1 MVIQQLRL
9 PKRRKPFDEFI
20 GEVNQE
26 FVRHKS
32 KEQRDRNARC
42 SLQNNIFWRFVTDFS
57 FLVCHN
63 KCVSMLKRF
72 HTKINVLRKIFA
84 GYGVYKADDV
94 FRRAYCYLFL
104 TCTGGTVWTS

>member
-1 MVIQQLRL
+1 M
-9 PKRRKPFDEFI
+9 
-20 GEVNQE
+20 
-26 FVRHKS
+26 
-32 KEQRDRNARC
+32 
-42 SLQNNIFWRFVTDFS
+42 TDFS

-84 GYGVYKADDV
+84 DYGVYKADDV

-104 TCTGGTVWTS
+104 TCTGGTAWTSSSILKGTIKVCCYARS